1 MTSYSVKQGLDGLYD
16 IWSEKL
22 ACGGE
27 TKMVSWGYDSIY
39 TAKCVIDNIKKHN
52 KEKEIKS

>member
-1 MTSYSVKQGLDGLYD
+1 MTSYSVKQGPDGLYD

-22 ACGGE
+22 ASGGE

-39 TAKCVIDNIKKHN
+39 AAKCVIDSIKKHG
-52 KEKEIKS
+52 KEVI